1 MNTNSINSSE
11 ETLDTQEL
19 SFQEYINLQHG
30 EARARAIIWAWHIL
44 NDTEAMYRPQIH
56 VGQRNF
62 NFRITINR
70 METIIR
76 NKANEEREI

>member
-30 EARARAIIWAWHIL
+30 EARARAIIWA
-44 NDTEAMYRPQIH
+44 
-56 VGQRNF
+56 
-62 NFRITINR
+62 
-70 METIIR
+70 
-76 NKANEEREI
+76 